1 MTKSDCSLSAE
12 YSLRLPFLDFCA
24 LFCLFP
30 TPSFSYYLL
39 GVCALSSNL
48 DWGWEMGMEKVST
61 PTLPGDDSI
70 MPV

>member
-30 TPSFSYYLL
+30 TPSFYYYLL

-48 DWGWEMGMEKVST
+48 DWGWEMGNGNGKSKYPYPQSQEMTV
-61 PTLPGDDSI
+61 
-70 MPV
+70 